1 MEISPA
7 MPIRVH
13 FGLESLFGFLLT
25 LTRVGST
32 LMLLPLPA
40 FKEAVQMAKVVL
52 VVAITFALM
61 PVWPAVHF
69 EVLSGAQFFLA
80 ILGETAIGLL
90 LGLSIAMLHGS
101 FQLAAQ
107 TISMQ
112 AGFSFAST
120 FDPSSQADTTVFQ
133 LLAQLLTGLLFF
145 ILGIHGYLLR
155 LIAHSFDVFP
165 PGATINGGAS
175 IGVITT
181 LATKMFITGFTLGL
195 PVVALLVLVEIAL
208 AILSRLHAQLPL
220 MTMTLSA
227 KTILSFIFFA
237 AVIVRWPAIYERTA
251 IKMFQTL
258 AQVGLK

>member
-1 MEISPA
+1 

-13 FGLESLFGFLLT
+13 FGFEALFGFLLT
-25 LTRVGST
+25 LTRVSFT

-40 FKEAVQMAKVVL
+40 FKESLQTAKIVL
-52 VVAITFALM
+52 VVGITFALM
-61 PVWPAVHF
+61 SAWPAVQF
-69 EVLSGAQFFLA
+69 NELSAAQFFVA
-80 ILGETAIGLL
+80 IVGETLVGLL
-90 LGLSIAMLHGS
+90 LGLSIAMLHGC

-120 FDPSSQADTTVFQ
+120 FDPTSQADTTVFQ

-155 LIAHSFDVFP
+155 VIAHSFDVFP
-165 PGATINGGAS
+165 PGASMNGTAAV
-175 IGVITT
+175 GVITT
-181 LATKMFITGFTLGL
+181 MATKMFITGFTLGL

-220 MTMTLSA
+220 MTITLSA
-227 KTILSFIFFA
+227 KTMLSFVFFA
-237 AVIVRWPAIYERTA
+237 AIIIRWPAIYERA
-251 IKMFQTL
+251 ALKMFETL
-258 AQVGLK
+258 AQIGLR